1 MNFIRMLA
9 LGLATEVAI
18 TVLTPR
24 FVAFFLIPF
33 IVVNVSVTVV
43 PNDIQPWVRSALT
56 IWGYTDRWHSS
67 TSTDLDSRLQT

>member
-1 MNFIRMLA
+1 MLA

-18 TVLTPR
+18 TVLTTR

-43 PNDIQPWVRSALT
+43 PNDIQPWVRICLYFWGTILT
-56 IWGYTDRWHSS
+56 SFTV
-67 TSTDLDSRLQT
+67 LQVRTWVPGCKRE